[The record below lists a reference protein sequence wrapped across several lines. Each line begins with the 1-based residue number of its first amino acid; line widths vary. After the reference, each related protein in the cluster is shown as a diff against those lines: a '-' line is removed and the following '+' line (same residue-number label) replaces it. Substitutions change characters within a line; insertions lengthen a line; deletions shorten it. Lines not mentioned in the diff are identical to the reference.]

1 MPRPNRCDYTD
12 ARHHVMGRG
21 ARRAPVFKDD
31 RSCELFL
38 SVLAELPER
47 FDVAVHGFAIMPN
60 HYHLMLESRRGNLS
74 RAMAFL
80 LSRFTVGINR
90 LHEKWDGPVFCG
102 RFHNRVVYL
111 DQHWTHLLC
120 YIHLNPVRARRVVN
134 PDQARWTSHPYY
146 TGAPPPTWLTTSEL
160 EGMLAP
166 LGGYRCYLREVR
178 MHRGDAPDG
187 FDAVAFHGGRTMS
200 DDTVKAPPAPR
211 RSVPA
216 REILTAVARE
226 AGVALSDLSR
236 AAYGPKGNPAR
247 LVAAHLLCCLG
258 GLTHLEVGRFLA
270 MSENDVSK
278 ALRKVRLR
286 RASGDAVAALL
297 CVLEADGWRV
307 ASGRV

>member
-1 MPRPNRCDYTD
+1 MPRPTRSDHTN

-31 RSCELFL
+31 RSCALFL
-38 SVLAELPER
+38 AILAELPER

-60 HYHLMLESRRGNLS
+60 HYHLMLESHRGNLS

-90 LHEKWDGPVFCG
+90 LHENWDGPVFRG

-134 PDQARWTSHPYY
+134 PEQARWTSHAYY
-146 TGAPPPTWLTTSEL
+146 AGTPPPAWLTTCEL
-160 EGMLAP
+160 EQMLKP
-166 LGGYRCYLREVR
+166 LGGYRRYLREVR
-178 MHRGDAPDG
+178 THRGDIPDG
-187 FDAVAFHGGRTMS
+187 FDAVAFRGGRTVS
-200 DDTVKAPPAPR
+200 DETVKAPPAPKR
-211 RSVPA
+211 TVPS
-216 REILTAVARE
+216 REILAVVARE
-226 AGVALSDLSR
+226 AGIAIPDLTR
-236 AAYGPKGNPAR
+236 AVYGPKGNPAR
-247 LVAAHLLCCLG
+247 LVAAHLLSCLG
-258 GLTHLEVGRFLA
+258 GLPHREVGRLLS

-286 RASGDAVAALL
+286 RDSSDAVAALL
-297 CVLEADGWRV
+297 EALEANGWRV